1 MFSYPRKATVGI
13 NRLSCTGARNY
24 VRYMALHGRLTYVY
38 PSAMHHS
45 ARSLSSSGVGKKNR
59 SRKERK
65 AAVRQESSRQSNEM
79 RGKEEEE

>member
-38 PSAMHHS
+38 LSLRCTIRLA
-45 ARSLSSSGVGKKNR
+45 LSSSGVGKKNR
-59 SRKERK
+59 SGKERK
-65 AAVRQESSRQSNEM
+65 AAVRQESSRQSSGM
-79 RGKEEEE
+79 KGKEEEE